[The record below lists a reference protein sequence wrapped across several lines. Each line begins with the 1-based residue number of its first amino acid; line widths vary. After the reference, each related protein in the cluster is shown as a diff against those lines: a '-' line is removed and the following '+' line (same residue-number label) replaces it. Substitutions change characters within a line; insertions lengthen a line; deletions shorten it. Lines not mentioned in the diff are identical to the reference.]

1 MGRACAIADLPA
13 NPRGVGRIFN
23 SPIAGFAPFIIMS
36 LFSAPSSFFY
46 AAGLAVL
53 TAIVIVVV
61 NWRMN
66 HIPAGQLDWAALIL
80 FGGMLIAGTIDDRA
94 HKWLMENANLMSD
107 IAVLVIALG
116 GMAIG
121 RPFALMYARLSP
133 KFEAEWEKET
143 PGFREWGLRGCQHI
157 SLFWVL
163 AFLVQL
169 GCQLL
174 TQFGSS
180 SFDTVLWNWIIPIGA
195 LVWAMHRTRAYS
207 AKLRGEASEFG
218 AQPTAS

>member
-1 MGRACAIADLPA
+1 
-13 NPRGVGRIFN
+13 
-23 SPIAGFAPFIIMS
+23 MS
-36 LFSAPSSFFY
+36 LFSSPNSFFY

-53 TAIVIVVV
+53 TAAVIVLV

-80 FGGMLIAGTIDDRA
+80 FGGMLIAGTIDDGA
-94 HKWLMENANLMSD
+94 HSWLMENANLMSD

-133 KFEAEWEKET
+133 KFEAEWEKDT
-143 PGFREWGLRGCQHI
+143 PGFRDWGLRGCQRI
-157 SLFWVL
+157 SVFWVI

-169 GCQLL
+169 GCQVL

-180 SFDTVLWNWIIPIGA
+180 SFDNVLWNWIIPIAA

-207 AKLRGEASEFG
+207 AKLRGEASRFDGEP
-218 AQPTAS
+218 AAS